1 LLHFLSMFGSMSKLK
16 YKKHILHAVFMFI
29 GVGGLH
35 AQQTVPASGGD
46 AVGSGGSSSYTV
58 GQVVYT
64 TNTGANGSVAQG
76 IQQPYEISTLV
87 GLEVT
92 EINLEHTAYPN
103 PTNNVIHLSIGNYEN
118 EKLSYQLYD
127 IQGRL
132 LVGKPVKE
140 NLTSIVL
147 QDFSGSSYLLNVLD
161 NNQLIKT
168 FRIIKTNK

>member
-1 LLHFLSMFGSMSKLK
+1 MLFRKNNLNTVQFRTVFLICAFCSVSVT
-16 YKKHILHAVFMFI
+16 Y
-29 GVGGLH
+29 

-92 EINLEHTAYPN
+92 EINLELTAYPN
-103 PTNNVIHLSIGNYEN
+103 PTNNVIHLSIGNYDN

-127 IQGRL
+127 IKGRL
-132 LVGKPVKE
+132 LEVKQIRE
-140 NLTSIVL
+140 NFTSIVL
-147 QDFSGSSYLLNVLD
+147 QEFLGSTYLLNVLD

-168 FRIIKTNK
+168 FKIIKTNK

>member
-1 LLHFLSMFGSMSKLK
+1 MSKLK
-16 YKKHILHAVFMFI
+16 YKKHILHAVFVFM

-35 AQQTVPASGGD
+35 AQQIVPASGGD

-64 TNTGANGSVAQG
+64 TNTGANGSLAQG

-92 EINLEHTAYPN
+92 QINLELSAYPN

-127 IQGRL
+127 VQGRL
-132 LVGKPVKE
+132 LVGKPVKD
-140 NLTSIVL
+140 NRTSINL
-147 QDFSGSSYLLNVLD
+147 QDFSGSSYLLNVLN

>member
-1 LLHFLSMFGSMSKLK
+1 MVLCR
-16 YKKHILHAVFMFI
+16 AVFLICAFCSVSMTY
-29 GVGGLH
+29 

-64 TNTGANGSVAQG
+64 TNSGANGSVAQG

-87 GLEVT
+87 GLKVT
-92 EINLEHTAYPN
+92 EINQELTAYPN
-103 PTNNVIHLSIGNYEN
+103 PTNNVINLNIGNYKN

-127 IQGRL
+127 VQGRL
-132 LVGKPVKE
+132 LVVKPIKE
-140 NLTSIVL
+140 NRTSIVL
-147 QDFSGSSYLLNVLD
+147 QDLSGSSYLINVLD

-168 FRIIKTNK
+168 FRVIKTNK

>member
-1 LLHFLSMFGSMSKLK
+1 MVLCR
-16 YKKHILHAVFMFI
+16 AVFIICAFCSVSMTY
-29 GVGGLH
+29 

-64 TNTGANGSVAQG
+64 TNNGANGSVAQG

-92 EINLEHTAYPN
+92 EINLELSAYPN
-103 PTNNVIHLSIGNYEN
+103 PTNNVIHLSIGNHKN
-118 EKLSYQLYD
+118 EKLSYQLYY

-132 LVGKPVKE
+132 LVGKPVKD
-140 NLTSIVL
+140 NRTNIVL

-168 FRIIKTNK
+168 FRIIKPNK

>member
-1 LLHFLSMFGSMSKLK
+1 MFFRKMNLNTSQYRAIS
-16 YKKHILHAVFMFI
+16 FI
-29 GVGGLH
+29 CAFCSFSVAY
-35 AQQTVPASGGD
+35 AQQAVPASGGN

-58 GQVVYT
+58 GQLVYT
-64 TNTGANGSVAQG
+64 TNAGANGSVAQG

-92 EINLEHTAYPN
+92 EINLELIAYPN
-103 PTNNVIHLSIGNYEN
+103 PTNNVINLSIGNLKK

-132 LVGKPVKE
+132 LESEAVKE
-140 NLTSIVL
+140 NSTSIVL
-147 QDFSGSSYLLNVLD
+147 RDFSSSTYLLKVLD
-161 NNQLIKT
+161 KNQLIKT

>member
-1 LLHFLSMFGSMSKLK
+1 MFFRKNKLYTSQYRAISFICAFCSFSMT
-16 YKKHILHAVFMFI
+16 Y
-29 GVGGLH
+29 
-35 AQQTVPASGGD
+35 AQQAVPASGGN

-64 TNTGANGSVAQG
+64 TNSGANGSVAQG

-92 EINLEHTAYPN
+92 EINLELTAYPN
-103 PTNNVIHLSIGNYEN
+103 PTNNVINLNIGNYKN

-132 LVGKPVKE
+132 LVVKPIKE
-140 NLTSIVL
+140 NRTSIVL

-168 FRIIKTNK
+168 FRIIKPNK

>member
-1 LLHFLSMFGSMSKLK
+1 MYFRKNNLNTSQYRAICFICAFCSFSMA
-16 YKKHILHAVFMFI
+16 Y
-29 GVGGLH
+29 
-35 AQQTVPASGGD
+35 AQQAVPASGGD
-46 AVGSGGSSSYTV
+46 AVGSGGSLSYTV

-64 TNTGANGSVAQG
+64 TNSGANGSVAQG

-92 EINLEHTAYPN
+92 EINLELTAYPN
-103 PTNNVIHLSIGNYEN
+103 PTNNVIRLSIGNYEN

-132 LVGKPVKE
+132 LVGNPVKD
-140 NLTSIVL
+140 NPTSIVL
-147 QDFSGSSYLLNVLD
+147 QDFSGSLYLLKVLD

>member
-1 LLHFLSMFGSMSKLK
+1 MYFRKNNLNTSQYRAICFICVFCSFFTA
-16 YKKHILHAVFMFI
+16 YAQEAVP
-29 GVGGLH
+29 
-35 AQQTVPASGGD
+35 TSGGD
-46 AVGSGGSSSYTV
+46 AIGSGGSSSYTV

-64 TNTGANGSVAQG
+64 TNSGANGSVAQG

-92 EINLEHTAYPN
+92 EINLELTAYPN

-127 IQGRL
+127 IQGRKL
-132 LVGKPVKE
+132 AGESIKDNP
-140 NLTSIVL
+140 TSIVL